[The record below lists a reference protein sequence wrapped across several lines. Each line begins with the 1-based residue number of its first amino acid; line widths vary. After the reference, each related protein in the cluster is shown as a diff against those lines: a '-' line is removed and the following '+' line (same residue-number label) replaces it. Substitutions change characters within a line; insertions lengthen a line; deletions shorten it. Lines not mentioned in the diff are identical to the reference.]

1 MSRVLKSLRR
11 DECWRCSRLTLVRE
25 RYDVQTGM
33 PTQVCARCVPIDGR
47 DMTHQSSKLVVA
59 GY

>member
-1 MSRVLKSLRR
+1 MAKVLNSLHR
-11 DECWRCSRLTLVRE
+11 EQCGHCCRLTLVRE
-25 RYDVQTGM
+25 RFDTETGR
-33 PTQVCARCVPIDGR
+33 TAQVCARCVPIDGR